1 MMNSNKREGW
11 VDIAKGIAITSVVFG
26 HVGFEY
32 PMWKLFPLSLL
43 LAWLW
48 HVPVFFLIGGFF
60 IKEEKLVQPQSFIY
74 GKYKN
79 LYLKIVYLYI
89 PVLLLHNYFVNIGFY
104 DSTITYH
111 GVYVTQWD
119 IYMYIRK
126 IVLALLFFGKEPV
139 LDAMWFVY
147 VLFLALCCLSIVS
160 FAVKK
165 IWRNDNNY
173 RYALFFVLLLLVMI
187 SCILTKVYDITIFRV
202 SCTFSAM
209 WLIYIGMLI
218 KQYKKVS
225 FDNPKIAIIS
235 FLIAWGS
242 AVMNGGVILV
252 DNIYND
258 VLSLTITSCACLYV
272 VCYISKRIYRNIIGK
287 IFNEIGK
294 ESFTIMALHFIAFKI
309 LTLILN
315 LCGID
320 VNLGQTNPYVGYSVI
335 LLVLYTIIGL
345 FLPILFIKVIRS
357 LLSTIRLS

>member
-1 MMNSNKREGW
+1 MMNSNKREVW
-11 VDIAKGIAITSVVFG
+11 VDVAKGIAITSVVFG

-32 PMWKLFPLSLL
+32 PTWKLLPLSLL

-60 IKEEKLVQPQSFIY
+60 IREEKLVQPIRFIH

-79 LYLKIVYLYI
+79 LYLKILYLYI
-89 PVLLLHNYFVNIGFY
+89 PVLLLHNFFINIGFY
-104 DSTITYH
+104 DSTIAYH
-111 GVYVTQWD
+111 GVYATQWD
-119 IYMYIRK
+119 IYIYIRK
-126 IVLALLFFGKEPV
+126 IILALLFLGKEPV

-147 VLFLALCCLSIVS
+147 VLFLALCGLSVFS
-160 FAVKK
+160 FVVKK
-165 IWRNDNNY
+165 ICRNDNNY
-173 RYALFFVLLLLVMI
+173 RYTLFFVLLLLVTI
-187 SCILTKVYDITIFRV
+187 SCVLTKVYNITIFRV

-218 KQYKKVS
+218 KQYNKVS

-235 FLIAWGS
+235 TLIAWGS
-242 AVMNGGVILV
+242 AVINGGVILV

-258 VLSLTITSCACLYV
+258 VLSLTITSCACSYV
-272 VCYISKRIYRNIIGK
+272 VCYISKHRYRNIIGK

-294 ESFTIMALHFIAFKI
+294 ESFAIMALHFIAFKI

-315 LCGID
+315 LWGID

-335 LLVLYTIIGL
+335 LLALYTIIGL
-345 FLPILFIKVIRS
+345 FLPVIFIKVIRS
-357 LLSTIRLS
+357 LLSTIRLG